1 MDKLHNLILPT
12 SSYLWHD
19 TTSIWIKYVDN
30 LHNLIV
36 PTSPYLRHDTTW
48 SKINL
53 IDFRFDL
60 ERNKKHLAAVSKRII
75 YIHTCQCTIK
85 LCKCLGC
92 SGWNFFIWSLKFFL
106 PRISSKKFKL
116 AVAKIQIRWNMSY
129 IMRQYRSSSIKD
141 PASILSQCGE
151 NAKGLKFLLKKLV

>member
-1 MDKLHNLILPT
+1 MDKLHNLILST

-19 TTSIWIKYVDN
+19 TTSTWIKYVDN

-60 ERNKKHLAAVSKRII
+60 ERNKKQLAAVSKRII
-75 YIHTCQCTIK
+75 HASVHK

-106 PRISSKKFKL
+106 PRTSSKKFKL
-116 AVAKIQIRWNMSY
+116 AAAKIQIRRNMSY

-141 PASILSQCGE
+141 PTSILGQCGE